1 MTDLPSLTE
10 AIQRGDRTEATRLTQ
25 EAIDTSATAQTIL
38 DALVAG
44 MDDVGRR
51 FKASEVFVPD
61 VLLAA
66 RAMKQSMALL
76 EPLLLESGITPEFTA
91 VIGTVEGDLHDVGK
105 SLVAMM
111 WTGARFDVVDLGTN
125 VTPQQF
131 AQAAKDRGAR
141 LVGLSA
147 LLTTTLPAMK
157 ASVQAIRDLE
167 LEGVKLVVGG
177 APVTQAYA
185 DRIGA
190 DGYAPDAATAVE
202 VARTL
207 VGA

>member
-177 APVTQAYA
+177 AP
-185 DRIGA
+185 
-190 DGYAPDAATAVE
+190 AALAAGE
-202 VARTL
+202 
-207 VGA
+207 